1 MIKKLIILLL
11 LSGLYGCASKK
22 TITEYKDRIVND
34 TIIKTRTEV
43 LVERFTDTL
52 TINQPC
58 DSLGN
63 LKPFKQLISTKQG
76 KVSLQGKNNVI
87 TAEIDLNAYKE
98 ILEKEYKSK
107 LDKNTIVKEK
117 EVIRY
122 RTPLWL
128 ILLCPVL
135 FMFGY
140 LIGMDVN
147 QFKADCFC
155 FKIFLFC
162 IIKCF
167 AT

>member
-1 MIKKLIILLL
+1 MYILKNKISILLIL
-11 LSGLYGCASKK
+11 ILIASSCASKK
-22 TITEYKDRIVND
+22 TITEYRDRVVSD

-52 TINQPC
+52 TIESPC

-76 KVSLQGKNNVI
+76 KVSIQGKNNVI

-98 ILEKEYKSK
+98 VLEKEYKSK
-107 LDKNTIVKEK
+107 LDKNTVIKEK

-128 ILLCPVL
+128 ILLSPIL
-135 FMFGY
+135 FGFGY
-140 LIGMDVN
+140 LIGR
-147 QFKADCFC
+147 FK
-155 FKIFLFC
+155 
-162 IIKCF
+162 
-167 AT
+167 

>member
-1 MIKKLIILLL
+1 MKKIILLL
-11 LSGLYGCASKK
+11 LLVGCASKK
-22 TITEYKDRIVND
+22 TITEYKDRVVND
-34 TIIKTRTEV
+34 TIIKTKTEI

-52 TINQPC
+52 TIEQPC

-76 KVSLQGKNNVI
+76 KISLQGKNNVI

-117 EVIRY
+117 EVVKYKI
-122 RTPLWL
+122 PLWI

-135 FMFGY
+135 FGLGY
-140 LIGMDVN
+140 LNG
-147 QFKADCFC
+147 K
-155 FKIFLFC
+155 FL
-162 IIKCF
+162 
-167 AT
+167 

>member
-1 MIKKLIILLL
+1 MNKKSILLIL
-11 LSGLYGCASKK
+11 TVIASSCASKK

-76 KVSLQGKNNVI
+76 KVSLQGKDNVI

-107 LDKNTIVKEK
+107 LDKNTILKEK
-117 EVIRY
+117 EVVKYKI
-122 RTPLWL
+122 PLWI

-135 FMFGY
+135 FGLGY
-140 LIGMDVN
+140 LNG
-147 QFKADCFC
+147 K
-155 FKIFLFC
+155 LL
-162 IIKCF
+162 
-167 AT
+167 

>member
-1 MIKKLIILLL
+1 MKKLILLL
-11 LSGLYGCASKK
+11 LLFGCSSKK

-43 LVERFTDTL
+43 LVERFRDTL

-76 KVSLQGKNNVI
+76 KYTLTGSNNVI
-87 TAEIDLNAYKE
+87 TANLDLKGYKE
-98 ILEKEYKSK
+98 ILEREYKSK
-107 LDKNTIVKEK
+107 LDKNTVVKEK

-128 ILLCPVL
+128 ILLCPIL
-135 FMFGY
+135 FGFGY
-140 LIGMDVN
+140 LIGKFN
-147 QFKADCFC
+147 
-155 FKIFLFC
+155 
-162 IIKCF
+162 
-167 AT
+167 

>member
-1 MIKKLIILLL
+1 MKKIILLL
-11 LSGLYGCASKK
+11 LLAGCASKK
-22 TITEYKDRIVND
+22 TITEYKDRVVND

-76 KVSLQGKNNVI
+76 KISLQGKNNVI

-98 ILEKEYKSK
+98 IWEKEYKSK

-117 EVIRY
+117 EIIRY
-122 RTPLWL
+122 RTPFWL
-128 ILLCPVL
+128 ILLCPILYGV
-135 FMFGY
+135 GY
-140 LIGMDVN
+140 LTG
-147 QFKADCFC
+147 K
-155 FKIFLFC
+155 FL
-162 IIKCF
+162 
-167 AT
+167 

>member
-1 MIKKLIILLL
+1 MLNNIIKKLIILLL
-11 LSGLYGCASKK
+11 LSGLSGCAAKK
-22 TITEYKDRIVND
+22 TITEYKDRIIND

-76 KVSLQGKNNVI
+76 KVSIQGKNNVI
-87 TAEIDLNAYKE
+87 TAEIDLKAYKDV
-98 ILEKEYKSK
+98 LEKEYISK

-135 FMFGY
+135 FGFGY
-140 LIGMDVN
+140 LIGK
-147 QFKADCFC
+147 FS
-155 FKIFLFC
+155 
-162 IIKCF
+162 
-167 AT
+167 

>member
-1 MIKKLIILLL
+1 MKKLFILLL
-11 LSGLYGCASKK
+11 LSGCAAKK
-22 TITEYKDRIVND
+22 TITEYKDRIIND

-122 RTPLWL
+122 RTPFWL

-135 FMFGY
+135 FGFGY
-140 LIGMDVN
+140 LIGK
-147 QFKADCFC
+147 FSLKFG
-155 FKIFLFC
+155 
-162 IIKCF
+162 
-167 AT
+167 

>member
-1 MIKKLIILLL
+1 MKKLIILLL
-11 LSGLYGCASKK
+11 LFGCSSKK

-34 TIIKTRTEV
+34 TIIKTKTEI

-52 TINQPC
+52 IIEQPC

-76 KVSLQGKNNVI
+76 KVSIQGKNNVI

-122 RTPLWL
+122 RTPLWVWLVICLETL
-128 ILLCPVL
+128 IIAL
-135 FMFGY
+135 F
-140 LIGMDVN
+140 
-147 QFKADCFC
+147 FKNRF
-155 FKIFLFC
+155 F
-162 IIKCF
+162 
-167 AT
+167 

>member
-1 MIKKLIILLL
+1 MKKIILLL
-11 LSGLYGCASKK
+11 LLAGCASKK

-52 TINQPC
+52 TIEQPC

-117 EVIRY
+117 EVVKYKI
-122 RTPLWL
+122 PLWI

-135 FMFGY
+135 FGLGY
-140 LIGMDVN
+140 LNG
-147 QFKADCFC
+147 K
-155 FKIFLFC
+155 FL
-162 IIKCF
+162 
-167 AT
+167 

>member
-1 MIKKLIILLL
+1 MKKLIILLL
-11 LSGLYGCASKK
+11 LFGCSSKK

-52 TINQPC
+52 TIERPC

-63 LKPFKQLISTKQG
+63 LRPFKQLISTKQG
-76 KVSLQGKNNVI
+76 KYTLTGSNNVI
-87 TAEIDLNAYKE
+87 TANLDLKGYRE

-128 ILLCPVL
+128 ILLCPIL
-135 FMFGY
+135 FCFGY
-140 LIGMDVN
+140 LIGKFN
-147 QFKADCFC
+147 
-155 FKIFLFC
+155 
-162 IIKCF
+162 
-167 AT
+167 

>member
-1 MIKKLIILLL
+1 MLLL
-11 LSGLYGCASKK
+11 FGCGSKK

-63 LKPFKQLISTKQG
+63 LKPFKQVVSTPQG
-76 KVSLQGKNNVI
+76 KYTLTGSNNVI
-87 TAEIDLNAYKE
+87 TADLDLKGYKE
-98 ILEKEYKSK
+98 IWEKEYKSK

-117 EVIRY
+117 EVVKYKI
-122 RTPLWL
+122 PLWI

-135 FMFGY
+135 FGLGY
-140 LIGMDVN
+140 LNG
-147 QFKADCFC
+147 K
-155 FKIFLFC
+155 FL
-162 IIKCF
+162 
-167 AT
+167 

>member
-1 MIKKLIILLL
+1 MKKLIILLL
-11 LSGLYGCASKK
+11 LFGCSSKK

-43 LVERFTDTL
+43 LVERFRDTL

-76 KVSLQGKNNVI
+76 KYTLTGSNNVI
-87 TAEIDLNAYKE
+87 TANLDLKGYKE
-98 ILEKEYKSK
+98 ILEREYKSK
-107 LDKNTIVKEK
+107 LDKNTVVKEK

-128 ILLCPVL
+128 ILLCPIL
-135 FMFGY
+135 FGFGY
-140 LIGMDVN
+140 LIGKFN
-147 QFKADCFC
+147 
-155 FKIFLFC
+155 
-162 IIKCF
+162 
-167 AT
+167 